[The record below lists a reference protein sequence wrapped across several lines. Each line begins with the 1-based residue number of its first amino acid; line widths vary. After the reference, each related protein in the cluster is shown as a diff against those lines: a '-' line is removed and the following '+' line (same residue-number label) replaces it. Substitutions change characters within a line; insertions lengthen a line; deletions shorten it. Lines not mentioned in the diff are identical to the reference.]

1 VNKRYVVVEDAG
13 GDNQTEVGEFKT
25 YEEALAWCDSQYG
38 NLELD
43 ERLALSVDVMLRRE
57 DGSLTTEL

>member
-13 GDNQTEVGEFKT
+13 GDN
-25 YEEALAWCDSQYG
+25 QYG